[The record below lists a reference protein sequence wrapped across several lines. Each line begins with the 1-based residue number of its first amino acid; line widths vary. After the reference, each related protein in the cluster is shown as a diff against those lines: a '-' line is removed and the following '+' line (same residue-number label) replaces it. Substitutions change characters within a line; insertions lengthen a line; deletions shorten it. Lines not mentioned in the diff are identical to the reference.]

1 MGEIVMGYMYKVPA
15 ASCKICGNRPVIQVV
30 VDGETNTEMYR
41 VQCVCGNHTAKK
53 FTKQK
58 ALKFWNNAESL
69 RK

>member
-1 MGEIVMGYMYKVPA
+1 MGELITGYVYSIPA
-15 ASCKICGNRPVIQVV
+15 VTCKKCGNRPVIQVV
-30 VDGETNTEMYR
+30 MDGESHTEMYR
-41 VQCVCGNHTAKK
+41 VECPCGNHTAKK